1 MSRQLLTETWH
12 HPPSFA
18 RATMLPPSLDFEAGR
33 RREERE
39 VTLGRGSERRQRGIL
54 VLLVVVLDD
63 DDDCDEGGREVGREG
78 NSNKR
83 RPKKI
88 VTCGI

>member
-1 MSRQLLTETWH
+1 
-12 HPPSFA
+12 
-18 RATMLPPSLDFEAGR
+18 MLPPSLDFEAGR

-54 VLLVVVLDD
+54 VVLLVVLDD